1 MPNLTINFSYKKIFI
16 IGLIV
21 IALLG
26 LAAFFVF
33 YFAGMKAA
41 PPAKVPLAIDDQQ
54 PIWLLRDGQVAVY
67 RQTEFYKDEVVS
79 RVVIDNLSG
88 QAQPDVKVYEVIP
101 KEIAQ
106 SASELKFSAA
116 VTVVEDDPIILWDL
130 GDLTRSRKPVELNY
144 VYKER
149 LTTCGIW
156 EKLEPGFKEQMKKN
170 NLDPN
175 SEDDCENYAHQ
186 ISQANKAKRQ
196 QQQQAAQQKAAELQE
211 KKEKITKV
219 VQPNSDEYLKI
230 AGQAKIAIAQ
240 ESKKKEDKE
249 KEYQKKAAQTGYRGM
264 IYYSNNILPERLHE
278 KILLREVR
286 FGQEDKATCVNVL
299 KPKEVLEG
307 VYGETGNFDS
317 NLFIEVSRY
326 GSAADAQK
334 VVKEC
339 KVGIQDTLDIL
350 GIISSPITYKEDQPI
365 DNYYPFRIAYEQ
377 APGQAGAGITAIENY
392 VIIINSTTKQWLH
405 NQEFYRQAIT
415 DIKLKMFG
423 IDKRLAASTATPTPS
438 ASTPL
443 PTSATPTP
451 ATPKPSAPTPSKA
464 KTPEPQTPTPTPAG
478 PVCGFID
485 MLRDYNLYTYTLN
498 TSAKCSGYKNNFSA
512 RSISLRCSSSAA
524 SWRNY
529 WVKEVEVAGLSKV
542 RIKASLGL
550 NDYSRFFTECSGVGV
565 KYDDYSDIIVLSADP
580 RSNLDAECNIV
591 CSSADWPKCAVKSSG
606 TGVLGQCGVSKC
618 SASKKCDFEVSTS
631 GLDKIYL
638 VYHISDAWLADIEG
652 TMSNLEICSGN

>member
-1 MPNLTINFSYKKIFI
+1 MPKNKKILI
-16 IGLIV
+16 VGLIV

-26 LAAFFVF
+26 LGAFFVF
-33 YFAGMKAA
+33 YFTGMKTA

-54 PIWLLRDGQVAVY
+54 PIWLLRDGQIAVY
-67 RQTEFYKDEVVS
+67 RQTEFYEDEMVS
-79 RVVIDNLSG
+79 RVVINNLSG
-88 QAQPDVKVYEVIP
+88 QEQPDVKVYEVIP

-106 SASELKFSAA
+106 SATELKFSAP

-130 GDLTRSRKPVELNY
+130 GDLTRNREPVELNY

-156 EKLEPGFKEQMKKN
+156 EKLVAGFKEQMKKN

-175 SEDDCENYAHQ
+175 SEDECENYAHQ

-219 VQPNSDEYLKI
+219 VESGSDEYLKI

-249 KEYQKKAAQTGYRGM
+249 KEYQKKAAQTGYQGM
-264 IYYSNNILPERLHE
+264 IYYSNNILPEKIHE
-278 KILLREVR
+278 KILLREAR

-307 VYGETGNFDS
+307 VYGETGNIDS
-317 NLFIEVSRY
+317 NLFIEVTRY
-326 GSAADAQK
+326 NSVADAQK

-339 KVGIQDTLDIL
+339 QVGIQDTLDVL
-350 GIISSPITYKEDQPI
+350 GIISSSITYKEDQPI
-365 DNYYPFRIAYEQ
+365 DNYYPFRIAYDQ

-438 ASTPL
+438 VSASPSAT
-443 PTSATPTP
+443 ATPTP
-451 ATPKPSAPTPSKA
+451 ATPKPATPTPTIVK
-464 KTPEPQTPTPTPAG
+464 TPTPTPAG
-478 PVCGFID
+478 PICGFVN
-485 MLRDYNLYTYTLN
+485 LSNDYDLYTYTLN
-498 TSAKCSGYKNNFSA
+498 TSGKCSGYKNSFSS
-512 RSISLRCSSSAA
+512 RSISLRCSGSSA

-550 NDYSRFFTECSGVGV
+550 NDYSRFFTECGGVGV
-565 KYDDYSDIIVLSADP
+565 KYDDYSDLIVLSTDP
-580 RSNLDAECNIV
+580 RSSLDAECNIA
-591 CSSADWPKCAVKSSG
+591 CSSADWPKCGVKTSG
-606 TGVLGQCGVSKC
+606 AGVLGHCGVAKC
-618 SASKKCDFEVSTS
+618 SASKKCDLEVNTS

-638 VYHISDAWLADIEG
+638 VYHVSDAWLADIEG
-652 TMSNLEICSGN
+652 KLSDLEICLGN